1 VALHS
6 VRWPENAKWNRT
18 SEKTISPCRG
28 NQVVIGSSVGLAS
41 INALVV
47 IEIGANLLDGQPG
60 NKCWYRPV
68 RVREN
73 RQFLAEHL
81 LNSRLQMRASSAT
94 EERVTQ
100 TKQTKIGPC
109 EQVRLNWKTATLWSA
124 AARRRFMV

>member
-1 VALHS
+1 MLSTPDCFQMTASRELFD
-6 VRWPENAKWNRT
+6 
-18 SEKTISPCRG
+18 
-28 NQVVIGSSVGLAS
+28 SSVGLVTT
-41 INALVV
+41 NALVV
-47 IEIGANLLDGQPG
+47 IEIGANLLDGWQPG
-60 NKCWYRPV
+60 SRCWYRLV

-109 EQVRLNWKTATLWSA
+109 EQVRVN
-124 AARRRFMV
+124 